1 MSSNW
6 LEAGQPTQEGSSN
19 LAGERSSEDGVAVLV
34 TGSSSGFGDVIV
46 RTLACRGNHVF
57 ATMRDVSG
65 RNHDAAQRLKA
76 WAQTN
81 DASLEVIEMDV
92 ADDESVQAAVASIL
106 EAGNRINVV
115 VNNAGIAAA
124 GPLEAFDTSQ
134 MTHLLNVNAI
144 GPMRVDKA
152 VLPHM
157 RARGSGLLIHVS
169 STLGRVLPGGGGLY
183 PASKWALEGLA
194 ESLRYQVA
202 AFGVDVVILEPGSF
216 PTPATGRAMMPAHE
230 AIAQEYAAAGAGV
243 RRPVEPGPDYV
254 LPDLQEIGDAVFDII
269 QTPSG
274 ERRTRY
280 VAGPIFTEGVD
291 QFNQQYEAT
300 RLRLI
305 EVLKRPDQ
313 AITWGRR
320 EK

>member
-1 MSSNW
+1 M
-6 LEAGQPTQEGSSN
+6 G
-19 LAGERSSEDGVAVLV
+19 GVSVLV
-34 TGSSSGFGDVIV
+34 TGSSSGFGEVIV
-46 RTLACRGNHVF
+46 NTLACHGHHVF
-57 ATMRDVSG
+57 ATMRDVCG
-65 RNHDAAQRLKA
+65 RNREAALRLED

-81 DASLEVIEMDV
+81 DASLEVVEMDV
-92 ADDESVQAAVASIL
+92 ADDDSVQAAVASIL
-106 EAGNRINVV
+106 EAGHQLDVV

-134 MTHLLNVNAI
+134 MAHLLNVNAI

-157 RARGSGLLIHVS
+157 RARGSGLLLHVS

-216 PTPATGRAMMPAHE
+216 PTPATSNAMLPAHE
-230 AIAQEYAAAGAGV
+230 AIAQEYAAAGSGP
-243 RRPVEPGPDYV
+243 RRFVEPGPDYV
-254 LPDLQEIGDAVFDII
+254 LPDLQQIGDAVLDIV

-274 ERRTRY
+274 ERRMRY
-280 VAGPIFTEGVD
+280 VVGPIFTEGVD
-291 QFNQQYEAT
+291 QFNQEYEAT
-300 RLRLI
+300 KLRLI